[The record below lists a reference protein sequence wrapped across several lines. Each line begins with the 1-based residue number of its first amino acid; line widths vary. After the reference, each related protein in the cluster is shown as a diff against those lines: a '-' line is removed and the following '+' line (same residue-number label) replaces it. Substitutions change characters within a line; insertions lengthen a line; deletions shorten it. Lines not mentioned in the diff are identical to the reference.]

1 MIQYPLLTMCNTFL
15 NVILFRNTVNN
26 ILFFRI
32 TGGEHILK
40 KLLVVIIILIF
51 VLVLTNPSQADYNSW
66 INGKLAD
73 QLNYDSQGTL
83 GKAISK
89 ISDLLV
95 EPVTERQNYILFSIY
110 ETRVANTQVTKTLGI
125 LKFFIDLK

>member
-1 MIQYPLLTMCNTFL
+1 M
-15 NVILFRNTVNN
+15 
-26 ILFFRI
+26 
-32 TGGEHILK
+32 K

-95 EPVTERQNYILFSIY
+95 EPVTERQNYVLFSIY
-110 ETRVANTQVTKTLGI
+110 ETRIANTQVTKTLGI

>member
-1 MIQYPLLTMCNTFL
+1 M
-15 NVILFRNTVNN
+15 
-26 ILFFRI
+26 
-32 TGGEHILK
+32 K
-40 KLLVVIIILIF
+40 KLLAVIIILIF
-51 VLVLTNPSQADYNSW
+51 VLILTNPSQADYNSW
-66 INGKLAD
+66 MNDKLAD

-95 EPVTERQNYILFSIY
+95 EPVTERQNYVLFSVY
-110 ETRVANTQVTKTLGI
+110 ETRIANTQVTKTLGI

>member
-1 MIQYPLLTMCNTFL
+1 M
-15 NVILFRNTVNN
+15 
-26 ILFFRI
+26 
-32 TGGEHILK
+32 K
-40 KLLVVIIILIF
+40 KLLAVIIILIF
-51 VLVLTNPSQADYNSW
+51 VLILTNPSQADYNSW
-66 INGKLAD
+66 INDKLAD

-95 EPVTERQNYILFSIY
+95 EPVTERQNYVLFSVY
-110 ETRVANTQVTKTLGI
+110 ETRIANTQVTKTLGI